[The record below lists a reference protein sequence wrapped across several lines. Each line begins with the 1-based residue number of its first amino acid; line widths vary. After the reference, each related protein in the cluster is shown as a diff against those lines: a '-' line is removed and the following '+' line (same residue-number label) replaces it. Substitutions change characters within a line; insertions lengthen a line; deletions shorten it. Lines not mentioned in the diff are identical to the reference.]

1 MMNTETMQPLS
12 APPAEVVRAQ
22 QLADNSFAT
31 VTALIVDSPE
41 GYQAAAEDLVDLRQ
55 RWKDIEAQRVHL
67 KEPYLEG
74 GRRIDAF
81 FKVPLD
87 RLAQAAEALK
97 STMLVYQR
105 AEDAKVEAA
114 RQAQLKREREE
125 REELE
130 RQQREAQKREDD
142 ARKESERI
150 QREAQEKADAER
162 KRQEAIAAEAAA
174 AGNKE
179 AEAAAQAAAAA
190 AQAEA
195 DKEAEAAREA
205 EAAAALE
212 AQQQAAAAQEAMDTA
227 DLSPA
232 PLAVVSGAKA
242 GGVATR
248 KTWKVK
254 SVDKAQ
260 LVIAAGKAMEAGD
273 DSLLAYLD
281 VNESALN
288 GIAKAL
294 KSAARVA
301 GVVFGEVAS
310 LATTGRR

>member
-1 MMNTETMQPLS
+1 MMTTETMPAL
-12 APPAEVVRAQ
+12 ATPPAEVLKAQ
-22 QLADNSFAT
+22 QLADTSFAN
-31 VTALIVDSPE
+31 VAAVIVDSPE

-55 RWKDIEAQRVHL
+55 RYKEIEAQRVHL

-87 RLAQAAEALK
+87 RLASAAEALK
-97 STMLVYQR
+97 AVMLTYQV
-105 AEDAKVEAA
+105 AEEARVEAI
-114 RQAQLKREREE
+114 RHAQQKAEREE
-125 REELE
+125 REELQ

-142 ARKESERI
+142 ARAESARI
-150 QREAQEKADAER
+150 QREAQDKADAER

-179 AEAAAQAAAAA
+179 AAEAAQAAAAA
-190 AQAEA
+190 AQVIA
-195 DKEAEAAREA
+195 DQ
-205 EAAAALE
+205 EAAAARETQAAAELE

-227 DLSPA
+227 DLAPA
-232 PLAVVSGAKA
+232 PMVVQSGAKA

-248 KTWKVK
+248 KTWKMK
-254 SVDKAQ
+254 SFDKAA

-273 DSLLAYLD
+273 DRLMVYLD

-288 GIAKAL
+288 GIAKL
-294 KSAARVA
+294 MKSAARVE
-301 GVVFGEVAS
+301 GVVFGEVS
-310 LATTGRR
+310 NIATTGRR